1 MSTYCLED
9 KPPPRRASYLLLL
22 LLLNIHL
29 LLLLSYLLPYECLC
43 PAVDRDTTQLSVAQ
57 TSKQLERLTEFWP

>member
-22 LLLNIHL
+22 LLNIHL
-29 LLLLSYLLPYECLC
+29 LLPLSYLLPYECL
-43 PAVDRDTTQLSVAQ
+43 
-57 TSKQLERLTEFWP
+57 